1 MRYAK
6 TQCVLNVFGRVREA
20 VLKNSQKLKAF
31 DRFILRP
38 FGPSSAKLDRYGRDL
53 CASVALSAKRTP
65 LCSRLLVFFRSM
77 SGWRPKP
84 SVLQG
89 LGSIMIMSATL
100 QPFAY
105 LCLFCYGWALR
116 GGPGRSGGPW
126 KSSPLCSRLLILA
139 IL

>member
-1 MRYAK
+1 MKYAK
-6 TQCVLNVFGRVREA
+6 TQRVLNVFGRVREA

-31 DRFILRP
+31 DRFILKP

-105 LCLFCYGWALR
+105 FAMVRHSEADPAAKGDPGKACHSAAVCLL
-116 GGPGRSGGPW
+116 
-126 KSSPLCSRLLILA
+126 
-139 IL
+139 